1 MTKLESIIL
10 NFRPISY
17 LVEKTKDWVLPGFE
31 GLRLYNVLEFFI
43 KQVKKV
49 GLNDRAAAISFN
61 FIMTIP
67 AILIFLLTLVPYLPV
82 SAQLTRELFNVAKD
96 ITPNSNTYNFVQ
108 HFITDF
114 LEKSHGGLLSVVFL
128 VVVYYSSNAMIGI
141 MRTFD
146 RSYMEVSNRNFLR
159 NRWNAIRLTTI
170 LVMLVLG
177 FILLL
182 VTQKHLLGI
191 FLRWAGIRSITIR
204 LFIQCLRWA
213 VIVLLFFFSIAFIYK
228 FAPASRQKWDLLS
241 PGSVLATFL
250 ITMVTGFF
258 NLWVNHFNN
267 FNKFY
272 GSIGTVMI
280 LMLLIFLNSLFLLI
294 GFELN
299 VSIKALKAQQGGE
312 HLVEHTSTVLSTE
325 DAAATAA
332 AVNAG

>member
-1 MTKLESIIL
+1 MTKLEALIL
-10 NFRPISY
+10 NFRPVRH
-17 LVEKTKDWVLPGFE
+17 LVRKSRDWVLPGFE
-31 GLRLYNVLEFFI
+31 GLQLYNVLEFFFR
-43 KQVKKV
+43 QVKKV

-108 HFITDF
+108 RFITDF
-114 LEKSHGGLLSVVFL
+114 LDKSHGGLLSIVFL

-146 RSYMEVSNRNFLR
+146 RSYMEISNRNFLR

-170 LVMLVLG
+170 LVMLVLA

-191 FLRWAGIRSITIR
+191 FLKWAGIRSITIR
-204 LFIQCLRWA
+204 LFIQGLRWI

-228 FAPASRQKWDLLS
+228 FAPASKQKWKLLS

-250 ITMVTGFF
+250 ITLVTGFF
-258 NLWVNHFNN
+258 NVWVSHFNN

-272 GSIGTVMI
+272 GSIGTVMV

-299 VSIKALKAQQGGE
+299 VSIKALKAQQGGGSF
-312 HLVEHTSTVLSTE
+312 VESPSTVLST
-325 DAAATAA
+325 DGAT
-332 AVNAG
+332 VQAG